1 MHNSPIGHHQT
12 GLVLQDS
19 PIPFRRVSRQQSL
32 YFIDQLLA
40 IFEIEY
46 IL

>member
-19 PIPFRRVSRQQSL
+19 PIPLRRVSRPQSL
-32 YFIDQLLA
+32 YFIDQFLA